1 MAGALFLFDMMKK
14 IFVLAFL
21 VFGQAVS
28 VSLHAVAGGRT
39 DKDSVSYEQMGGIYY
54 AYHYDSTAVRT
65 PVPEGYTPFYISHF
79 GRHGSRWLP
88 SDSRYQ
94 AVLEQ
99 FADTTN
105 LTVTGRDVRTRLLK
119 IWADA
124 EGRGGDLTG
133 LGAMQQASLASRMYH
148 SYPEVFHKDAVVS
161 ARSSIVGRCMMSMTA
176 YLLKLQ
182 SLEPTLKIT
191 AEANRRFMPYIAYSS
206 PEEDSLIASTPRI
219 IEVSPERLIASLFRN
234 PDKVKNKMDLLSE
247 LHCIASDMQN
257 VDIGVSLYDIF
268 IPEEMA
274 AVYHA
279 SNRNMWICNSRNV
292 ISGDIP
298 VRSAVS
304 LWKNIVASADSA
316 IACGYPQATLRFG
329 HDTSL
334 YRLLTLLGVYHE
346 ECRMDKIIPMGAN
359 LQIIFYRNSQGNI
372 LVKFLHNEHELLL
385 PLESD
390 EAPYYDWDDVKSFYS
405 AYE

>member
-1 MAGALFLFDMMKK
+1 MMKK
-14 IFVLAFL
+14 IRILL
-21 VFGQAVS
+21 FGWLSACVS
-28 VSLHAVAGGRT
+28 FYAAAESRT
-39 DKDSVSYEQMGGIYY
+39 GKDSVSYEQMGGIYY
-54 AYHYDSTAVRT
+54 AYHYDSTAVRI
-65 PVPEGYTPFYISHF
+65 PVPEGYTSFYISHF

-105 LTVTGRDVRTRLLK
+105 LTALGRDVRNRLLK

-124 EGRGGDLTG
+124 EGRGGDLTE
-133 LGAMQQASLASRMYH
+133 LGAVQQASLARRMYG
-148 SYPEVFHKDAVVS
+148 SYPEVFHEHAVIS

-176 YLLKLQ
+176 YLLELQ
-182 SLEPTLKIT
+182 SLEPTLRIK

-206 PEEDSLIASTPRI
+206 PEEDSLIACTPRI
-219 IEVSPERLIASLFRN
+219 IEVSPDRLIASLFLD
-234 PDKVKNKMDLLSE
+234 PDRVQNKMDLLSE

-257 VDIGVSLYDIF
+257 VNIGVSLYDIF
-268 IPEEMA
+268 TPEEMV
-274 AVYHA
+274 AVYRA
-279 SNRNMWICNSRNV
+279 SNKNMWICNSRNS

-304 LWKNIVASADSA
+304 LWENIVSSADAA

-334 YRLLTLLGVYHE
+334 YRLLTLLGVCQD
-346 ECRMDKIIPMGAN
+346 ECRMDRIIPMGAN
-359 LQIIFYRNSQGNI
+359 LQLIFYRNSEGNV

-385 PLESD
+385 PVESRK
-390 EAPYYDWDDVKSFYS
+390 APYYDWDDVKRFYS
-405 AYE
+405 VYK